1 MEYLFL
7 AVSITL
13 NIILIYY
20 AAKVA
25 KRLMIASTNTDML
38 KETFESFLASV
49 QAMHESEMYYGD
61 QSLQTLMEQTKD
73 IIVDLQ
79 EFESIFSLESLTEE
93 EELEEEES

>member
-38 KETFESFLASV
+38 KETR
-49 QAMHESEMYYGD
+49 SE
-61 QSLQTLMEQTKD
+61 ERR
-73 IIVDLQ
+73 
-79 EFESIFSLESLTEE
+79 
-93 EELEEEES
+93 